1 MKRSLSLVLCL
12 VMLVS
17 IFSINVSAANA
28 DPKDIFTV
36 STSGFKNN
44 KATFTVSLKGG
55 TTVCG
60 AIVKI
65 VFDPDVLQVVDG
77 GAVMTKDPDGDDIEV
92 VPGLYESGMQEGKN
106 NSYAIAYLNSSDVKI
121 GSAGKKFIQVTFKV
135 KDLSAPKTDIKFYC
149 TSFSSNTTP
158 KLNIAHNSNALFYSE
173 THATLG
179 VTDVSSVSANE
190 DGIKIVWK
198 ATAGATKYDVYRKVN
213 DDKSWTLYAND
224 VKTTSFTDSKV
235 SNGNTYTYTVRAA
248 NSYGANS
255 GIGSQV
261 SVVYLTAPSGLSA
274 SLTSSGVSLKWSKKS
289 GATGYKVYRRV
300 VNSDGSYG
308 EWVGVMGSK
317 NVLTYT
323 DSEKNLKN
331 GTTYQ
336 YGVRAV
342 NGSSNGVL
350 AYCNIKYIA
359 APIVKVAPA
368 YTGVKVSWGKISG
381 SKAYRIYRK
390 VKGESSWT
398 ALKDVASSE
407 NSYID
412 TKAPNNKVIYY
423 TVRAYATSGGSSA
436 TKSVSLNY
444 LKAPVP
450 KASNTTSGVKVSW
463 SKISG
468 AKSYIVYRKKNG
480 DKSWTKLGTTTGASF
495 TDKTAKNNTTY
506 LYTVKASNGS
516 VYSAYNTSGAKI
528 KFVSA
533 PILSSATSSKSG
545 ITFKW
550 KKVSGATSYN
560 VYRKTGSGSY
570 SKIATIKSGSTV
582 SYLDK
587 TAKKGKTYT
596 YTVRACNGSYVSSY
610 KTGISCKDKY

>member
-1 MKRSLSLVLCL
+1 
-12 VMLVS
+12 MLAS

-28 DPKDIFTV
+28 NPEDIFTV
-36 STSGFKNN
+36 STSGFKND
-44 KATFTVSLKGG
+44 KATYTISLKGG

-65 VFDPDVLQVVDG
+65 VFDPEALQVVDG
-77 GAVMTKDPDGDDIEV
+77 GAVTIQDEDGNDNPIV
-92 VPGLYESGMQEGKN
+92 GGFYESGMKQDEN
-106 NSYAIAYLNSSDVKI
+106 NAYTIAFANTADMNI
-121 GSAGKKFIQVTFKV
+121 GSSGKKFMQVTFKV
-135 KDLSAPKTDIKFYC
+135 KDSSRPKTTVKFYC
-149 TSFSSNTTP
+149 TSFTSLKNS
-158 KLNIAHNSNALFYSE
+158 KLNIAHGSNELFFSE
-173 THATLG
+173 TRATLG
-179 VTDVSSVSANE
+179 VTDISSVSASSN
-190 DGIKIVWK
+190 GIDISWK
-198 ATAGATKYDVYRKVN
+198 ATTGATSYRIYRKA
-213 DDKSWTLYAND
+213 DDAQGWGNPYAENIMG
-224 VKTTSFTDSKV
+224 TSYTDENVTSGTAYK
-235 SNGNTYTYTVRAA
+235 YTVRAV
-248 NSYGANS
+248 NSYGVNS
-255 GIGSQV
+255 GVGSEAGL
-261 SVVYLTAPSGLSA
+261 VYLSAPSGLSA
-274 SLTSSGVSLKWSKKS
+274 SLASSGVTLKWSKRS
-289 GATGYKVYRRV
+289 GATGYKIYRRV

-308 EWVGVMGSK
+308 SWVGVMSSK
-317 NVLTYT
+317 DVLTYT
-323 DSEKNLKN
+323 DSAKSLKN

-342 NGSSNGVL
+342 NGSSNGVT
-350 AYCNIKYIA
+350 AYCNIKYLATPSVKA
-359 APIVKVAPA
+359 AAS
-368 YTGVKVSWGKISG
+368 YTGVKVSWGKIDG
-381 SKAYRIYRK
+381 TKTYRVYRK

-398 ALKDVASSE
+398 VLKDLDSSKS
-407 NSYID
+407 SYID

-450 KASNTTSGVKVSW
+450 KASNTTSGVKISW

-480 DKSWTKLGTTTGASF
+480 DKSWTKLGTTSGASF

-516 VYSAYNTSGAKI
+516 VYSAYNTSGVKI

-533 PILSSATSSKSG
+533 PTLSSASSSKSG

-550 KKVSGATSYN
+550 KKVSGATGYY

-570 SKIATIKSGSTV
+570 KKIATVKSGSTA

-587 TAKKGKTYT
+587 TAKKGTTYT
-596 YTVRACNGSYVSSY
+596 YTVRAYSGSYVSSY